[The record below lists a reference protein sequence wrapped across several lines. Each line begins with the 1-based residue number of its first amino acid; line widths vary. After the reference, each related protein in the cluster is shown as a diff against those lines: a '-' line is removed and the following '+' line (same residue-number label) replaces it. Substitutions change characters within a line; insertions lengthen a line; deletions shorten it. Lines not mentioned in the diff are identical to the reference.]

1 VVRYGRPPRAHTGD
15 HRLGV
20 GPAGYDR
27 SCTGPM
33 TIAMAI
39 MSLGRVFPRVDVLD
53 LVLGRQTHGVD
64 LVM

>member
-1 VVRYGRPPRAHTGD
+1 
-15 HRLGV
+15 
-20 GPAGYDR
+20 
-27 SCTGPM
+27 M

-53 LVLGRQTHGVD
+53 LVLGRQTNGVD